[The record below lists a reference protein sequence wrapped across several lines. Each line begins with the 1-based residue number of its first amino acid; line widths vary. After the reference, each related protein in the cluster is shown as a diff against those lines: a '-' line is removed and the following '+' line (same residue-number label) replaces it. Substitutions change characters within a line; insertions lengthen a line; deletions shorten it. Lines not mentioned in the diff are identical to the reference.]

1 MITHHLKDIQT
12 SFERAI
18 TPFHIFDLDQDTLE
32 PYSTPHTKDHFCLM
46 FIEKGK
52 MNMQVEDR
60 RYQISENSISV
71 IFPGQLSS
79 KEQVSSNIRGK
90 MILFDEVLF
99 CSDILRNELR
109 IYNYDISTKLNYIAL
124 PTKESDDVQIILKQ
138 IESLYSDLT
147 SVKKEQARFYIKIL
161 LLKLVEYVHT
171 NVNSE
176 SLRNDNT
183 KLYAHFLEVLERNF
197 KTERAVSYYADKLQI
212 STKKLNQITK
222 QLAGLTAIETIHS
235 RIMNEI
241 KQLLLLSTYSHK
253 EIAFELG
260 FNSPAALNKFVRAK
274 LGETPTELQH
284 QLLLM
289 YNT

>member
-1 MITHHLKDIQT
+1 MTTHHLKDIQT
-12 SFERAI
+12 NFERAI
-18 TPFHIFDLDQDTLE
+18 TPFHIFDLDQDNLE
-32 PYSTPHTKDHFCLM
+32 PYREPHTKDHFCLM
-46 FIEKGK
+46 FIDKGQMK
-52 MNMQVEDR
+52 MQVEDR
-60 RYQISENSISV
+60 NYEITGNSISV

-79 KEQVSSNIRGK
+79 KEQVSSNISGK

-124 PTKESDDVQIILKQ
+124 PEKESEETRMLLQQ
-138 IESLYSDLT
+138 IELLYHDLT
-147 SVKKEQARFYIKIL
+147 SVKKEQARFFIKIL
-161 LLKLVEYVHT
+161 LLKLVEFVHT
-171 NVNSE
+171 HVDRE
-176 SLRNDNT
+176 SLKNENA
-183 KLYAHFLEVLERNF
+183 KVYASFLELLERSF
-197 KTERAVSYYADKLQI
+197 KTDRSVAYYADQLHI

-222 QLAGLTAIETIHS
+222 KLAGLTAIETIHS

-260 FNSPAALNKFVRAK
+260 FNSPAALNKFVRSK
-274 LGETPTELQH
+274 LGETPTELQN
-284 QLLLM
+284 QLIQM